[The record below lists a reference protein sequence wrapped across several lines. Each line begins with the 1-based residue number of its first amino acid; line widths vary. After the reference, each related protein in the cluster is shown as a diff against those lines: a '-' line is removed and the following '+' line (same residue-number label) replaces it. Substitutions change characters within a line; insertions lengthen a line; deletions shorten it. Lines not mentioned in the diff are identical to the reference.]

1 LIDHIQVQLQ
11 ATVENKSPG

>member
-1 LIDHIQVQLQ
+1 VQ